1 MAPTSVRAAV
11 EKLTDQS
18 LLAKIAVDDS
28 DANVRSTAV
37 GRLTDPALMA
47 KVSAANSGSTVEEAD
62 VGKLS
67 DNAARLKRTFDQG
80 QSPLLPNAFAVLHC
94 DEVEGAKNSFE
105 DHYGGYK
112 AGGGNGT

>member
-11 EKLTDQS
+11 EKLTDQL

-80 QSPLLPNAFAVLHC
+80 HRHFCRMLLPCSIATKSRTRNW
-94 DEVEGAKNSFE
+94 FE